1 MPPKTRKRKLIRLDR
16 IWRWPTTLVL
26 GLIAGT
32 VLASPPPPYVIDD
45 PADSGR
51 VTIYTEY
58 LADKTAALTLN
69 DIRNGSHDD
78 IFIPARRG
86 TQRLGFHANPFW
98 LRLAIRNSTDQNL
111 RRVLELAPGLGS
123 GITFYEPGVD
133 GYHERTSGT
142 DQAIPW
148 ADMRSREQLFLLNL
162 PAHETR
168 LYYIRIVPTL
178 TFGFSLNL
186 QDISEQAER
195 QLNRDLPYL
204 LLGGLLVGLILL
216 AAGLWLNSRQPLFLY
231 FLLFESSAL
240 LAMAASAGFI
250 GVYWFSLPGLQ
261 PRMETFFEL
270 LAIALASLFSIH
282 FLQPAQHLP
291 LLTRLLQAM
300 AIIYAGLALFSLS
313 LPIQSAGLLA
323 YGGSF
328 IGAIAFALAGIA
340 ALHAGLPRAV
350 LFLVAR
356 GSLLLAVI
364 VATLSAFGLIPLDMP
379 LPLLVMYAMALEC
392 VLFAIGLVLHRE
404 QALRQ
409 ELVGYQQQVL
419 EESLWRARSETLARV
434 SHEIRTPMSGI
445 LGMAELLDDTPLTPN
460 QKECVR
466 SIQSAGES
474 LLRIINDVL
483 EYSRIE
489 QDGSN
494 LNRERFDPGE
504 LVMAALELFR
514 ERAEEKQIELIP
526 HIHST
531 VPAMVEGDPGRLRQI
546 LTNILSACVRHAGAG
561 ELVVDVARD
570 PSGRADHLR
579 IEFEGSALKHID
591 DRLSALQDRDDK
603 QHNDATDLG
612 LSIARQLSEA
622 IGGRCGVR
630 DGRRNGQLCWISV
643 PLPEVESD
651 ADSEFEDSTQALQG
665 RHMLVVDDSSTVTRV
680 IRHQALSWGMRV
692 TVCHDPREALASI
705 RMQANLK
712 DPYDIVLLDHLMPG
726 MNGMQLATRIHED
739 LMISH
744 PLVLVMLT
752 GLQDAP
758 TTNLARNVGIHKILT
773 KPVSGRRLRRALTE
787 ALGMLNHQ
795 ATPGQENN
803 VAPDPSLRILV
814 AEDHLLSQKV
824 IRGMLGKLGLDADVV
839 GNGLEALAAMQ
850 EKQYDLILMDCEMP
864 EMDGFEA
871 TRRIRELERRQGKKP
886 VPVIALTAH
895 ILREHRERSLA
906 AGMNAHVAKPV
917 ELGNLAEV
925 IVSFT
930 RSALTP
936 ETDNSAPAL
945 NQTSDEP
952 RG

>member
-1 MPPKTRKRKLIRLDR
+1 MPPKTRKKTLIRPDR
-16 IWRWPTTLVL
+16 IWRWLAILVT
-26 GLIAGT
+26 GSIAGV

-58 LADKTAALTLN
+58 LADKAGALTLN
-69 DIRNGSHDD
+69 DIRSGNHDD
-78 IFIPARRG
+78 QFTPARRG
-86 TQRLGFHANPFW
+86 TQRLGFHDNPFW

-111 RRVLELAPGLGS
+111 QRVLELSPGLGS
-123 GITFYEPGVD
+123 SITFYEPGID
-133 GYHERTSGT
+133 GYRERTSGT
-142 DQAIPW
+142 DQTIPW
-148 ADMRSREQLFLLNL
+148 ADMRSREQLFLLRL
-162 PAHETR
+162 PANEMR
-168 LYYIRIVPTL
+168 VYYIRIVPTL
-178 TFGFSLNL
+178 AFGFSLSLHDANA
-186 QDISEQAER
+186 QAER
-195 QLNRDLPYL
+195 QLSRDLPYL
-204 LLGGLLVGLILL
+204 LLGGLLAGLILL

-231 FLLFESSAL
+231 FLLFESSTL

-250 GVYWFSLPGLQ
+250 GVYWFALPGLQ

-282 FLQPAQHLP
+282 FLQPAQRLP
-291 LLTRLLQAM
+291 FLNRLLRIM
-300 AIIYAGLALFSLS
+300 AVAYTGLALFSLS
-313 LPIQSAGLLA
+313 LPVQSAGMLA
-323 YGGSF
+323 YGGCF
-328 IGAIAFALAGIA
+328 IAAIAFALAGVA
-340 ALHAGLPRAV
+340 ALHAGLQRAW
-350 LFLVAR
+350 LFLLAR
-356 GSLLLAVI
+356 GSLLLAVL

-379 LPLLVMYAMALEC
+379 LPLLVMYAMGLEA
-392 VLFAIGLVLHRE
+392 VLFAVGLVLHRE

-419 EESLWRARSETLARV
+419 EESLWRARSDTLARV

-466 SIQSAGES
+466 SIQSAGEN

-489 QDGSN
+489 QAGSDI
-494 LNRERFDPGE
+494 NRERFDPGE
-504 LVMAALELFR
+504 LVMDALELFR
-514 ERAEEKQIELIP
+514 ERAEEKQVELIP
-526 HIHST
+526 HIHSN
-531 VPAMVEGDPGRLRQI
+531 VAAMVEGDPGRLRQI
-546 LTNILSACVRHAGAG
+546 LTNILSACVRHAGVG

-579 IEFEGSALKHID
+579 IEFEGSALKHIG
-591 DRLSALQDRDDK
+591 DRLSALHDK
-603 QHNDATDLG
+603 GNEHHDDATDLG

-630 DGRRNGQLCWISV
+630 DGRRHGQLCWISV

-651 ADSEFEDSTQALQG
+651 ASEPEDSSQALQG

-752 GLQDAP
+752 GVQDAP
-758 TTNLARNVGIHKILT
+758 TTNLARNVGIHKVLT

-787 ALGMLNHQ
+787 ALGMLSNQ
-795 ATPGQENN
+795 TASGQES
-803 VAPDPSLRILV
+803 VTPDPSLRILV

-839 GNGLEALAAMQ
+839 SNGLEALAAAQ

-930 RSALTP
+930 GASTTP
-936 ETDNSAPAL
+936 DADDSSPATD
-945 NQTSDEP
+945 QTSDEKH
-952 RG
+952 G

>member
-1 MPPKTRKRKLIRLDR
+1 MPRKTRNKTLIRPDPAA
-16 IWRWPTTLVL
+16 WRWLTILAL
-26 GLIAGT
+26 LLSAGAA
-32 VLASPPPPYVIDD
+32 LASPPPPYVIND

-51 VTIYTEY
+51 LTIYTEY

-69 DIRNGSHDD
+69 DIRSGSHDD
-78 IFIPARRG
+78 LFTPARRG
-86 TQRLGFHANPFW
+86 TQRLGFHDNPFW
-98 LRLAIRNSTDQNL
+98 LRVAIRNSTDQDL
-111 RRVLELAPGLGS
+111 RRVLEFAPGLGS
-123 GITFYEPGVD
+123 SITFYEPGAD
-133 GYHERTSGT
+133 GYQERTSGT
-142 DQAIPW
+142 GQAIPW
-148 ADMRSREQLFLLNL
+148 ADMRSREQLFLLDL
-162 PAHETR
+162 PAGETR

-178 TFGFSLNL
+178 AFSFSLSL
-186 QDISEQAER
+186 QDIGDQAER
-195 QLNRDLPYL
+195 QLTRDLPYL
-204 LLGGLLVGLILL
+204 LIGGLLAGLILL

-231 FLLFESSAL
+231 FLLFESSTL
-240 LAMAASAGFI
+240 LAMATSAGFI
-250 GVYWFSLPGLQ
+250 GVYWFALPGLQ
-261 PRMETFFEL
+261 PRLETFLEL

-291 LLTRLLQAM
+291 LLTRLLQVM

-379 LPLLVMYAMALEC
+379 LPLLVMYAMALEG

-466 SIQSAGES
+466 SIQSAGEN

-489 QDGSN
+489 QAGSD

-504 LVMAALELFR
+504 LVMAALEMFR
-514 ERAEEKQIELIP
+514 ERAEEKQVELIP
-526 HIHST
+526 HIHSN

-591 DRLSALQDRDDK
+591 DRLSALQDRDEK

-726 MNGMQLATRIHED
+726 MNGIQLATRIHDD

-752 GLQDAP
+752 GAQDAP
-758 TTNLARNVGIHKILT
+758 TTNLARNVGIHKMLT

-787 ALGMLNHQ
+787 ALGMLSHQ
-795 ATPGQENN
+795 AVPGQEN
-803 VAPDPSLRILV
+803 VAPDPLLRILV

-839 GNGLEALAAMQ
+839 GNGLEALAAVQ

-871 TRRIRELERRQGKKP
+871 TRRIREMERHQGKKP
-886 VPVIALTAH
+886 VPIIALTAH

-930 RSALTP
+930 RDSTTP
-936 ETDNSAPAL
+936 DADDSLAAH
-945 NQTSDEP
+945 QTSDET
-952 RG
+952 RR

>member
-1 MPPKTRKRKLIRLDR
+1 MPRKTPKKTLIRPDR
-16 IWRWPTTLVL
+16 IWRWLAILVT
-26 GLIAGT
+26 GSIAGM

-45 PADSGR
+45 PADRGR

-58 LADKTAALTLN
+58 LADKAGTLTLN
-69 DIRNGSHDD
+69 DIRSGNHDD
-78 IFIPARRG
+78 QFTPARRG
-86 TQRLGFHANPFW
+86 SQRLGFHDNPFW
-98 LRLAIRNSTDQNL
+98 LRLAIRNSTDQSL
-111 RRVLELAPGLGS
+111 QRVLELSPGLGS
-123 GITFYEPGVD
+123 SITFYEPGKD
-133 GYHERTSGT
+133 GYRERTSGT

-148 ADMRSREQLFLLNL
+148 ADMRSREQLFLLRL
-162 PAHETR
+162 PANETR

-178 TFGFSLNL
+178 TFGFSLSLHDTN
-186 QDISEQAER
+186 EQAER
-195 QLNRDLPYL
+195 QLSRDLPYL
-204 LLGGLLVGLILL
+204 FLGGLMVGLILL
-216 AAGLWLNSRQPLFLY
+216 SAGLWLSSRQPLFLY
-231 FLLFESSAL
+231 FLLFESSTL
-240 LAMAASAGFI
+240 LAMAAAAGFV
-250 GVYWFSLPGLQ
+250 GVYWFALPGLQ

-282 FLQPAQHLP
+282 FLQPAQRLP
-291 LLTRLLQAM
+291 FLNRLLLIM
-300 AIIYAGLALFSLS
+300 AVAYAGLALFSLS
-313 LPIQSAGLLA
+313 LPVQNAGMLA
-323 YGGSF
+323 YAGSF
-328 IGAIAFALAGIA
+328 VGAIAFALAGVA
-340 ALHAGLPRAV
+340 ALHVGLPRAW
-350 LFLVAR
+350 LFLLAR
-356 GSLLLAVI
+356 GSLLLAVV
-364 VATLSAFGLIPLDMP
+364 VASLSAFGLLPLDMP
-379 LPLLVMYAMALEC
+379 LPLLVMYAMALEG
-392 VLFAIGLVLHRE
+392 VLFSVGLVLHRE
-404 QALRQ
+404 HALRQ

-419 EESLWRARSETLARV
+419 EESLWRARSDTLARV

-466 SIQSAGES
+466 SIQSAGEN

-489 QDGSN
+489 QAGSN
-494 LNRERFDPGE
+494 INRERFDPGE
-504 LVMAALELFR
+504 LVMDALELFR
-514 ERAEEKQIELIP
+514 ERAEEKQVELIP
-526 HIHST
+526 HIHSN

-579 IEFEGSALKHID
+579 IEFEGSALKHIG
-591 DRLSALQDRDDK
+591 DRLRALQDRGSEHHD
-603 QHNDATDLG
+603 DATDLG

-622 IGGRCGVR
+622 IGGRGGVR
-630 DGRRNGQLCWISV
+630 DGRRHGQLCWISV

-651 ADSEFEDSTQALQG
+651 TDSEPEDSPQALQG

-752 GLQDAP
+752 GVQDAP
-758 TTNLARNVGIHKILT
+758 TTNLARNVGIHKVLT
-773 KPVSGRRLRRALTE
+773 KPVSGRRLRHALTE

-795 ATPGQENN
+795 AGTGQEN
-803 VAPDPSLRILV
+803 VMPDPSLRILV

-839 GNGLEALAAMQ
+839 SNGLEALAATQ

-871 TRRIRELERRQGKKP
+871 TRRIRETERRQGKKP

-925 IVSFT
+925 IVGFT
-930 RSALTP
+930 GNSISPDAG
-936 ETDNSAPAL
+936 DNSLATH
-945 NQTSDEP
+945 QTSDET